1 MPSWRN
7 TIEHASM
14 SSFVSTVWNC
24 VWFGTRNVIYH
35 STANKYTGQKPMK
48 WIISIKSLLFGGLNK
63 FHGEE
68 DPDRNYFNQ
77 FSHQVSK
84 SSNYYIEDSFNK
96 YVKRNCQGNEN
107 LSFIH
112 SYIRSIPANLNA
124 FMSYMSN
131 INCDFSVIGFSETWL
146 NSSNIYTYSID
157 GYSHVRLTRETGKGG
172 GVSLFICDS
181 IMYCEL
187 PEFNMVCGYIECV
200 FVKINCMGHNF
211 IVGVVYRP
219 PNSNISDFN
228 DSIHDILEKVSN
240 YPCYIMGDFNLDLLK
255 HELHRPSEKFLD
267 IMYANS
273 YIPIINRPTRVTKDT
288 CTLIDNIFT
297 NNISINDHFFNG
309 ILTADITDH
318 HILFHIIKSNNDKN
332 VNDNEYKIVRIIN
345 ESRINQ
351 FTEKIQNTDW
361 SLLNSCRECQIYFS
375 KFYTLLK
382 TIYDEAFPLTRVK
395 MRYRNRLPWLTD
407 GLKNLSNIKIHYT
420 GFHWNIPQLII
431 FQNTK
436 IIKINF
442 LPFWRKKKRIIIDQK
457 FFQIRIISGKCATSS
472 NRW

>member
-1 MPSWRN
+1 MGSALIPGAELQTPDSMIFDPFEIN
-7 TIEHASM
+7 EIEDE
-14 SSFVSTVWNC
+14 
-24 VWFGTRNVIYH
+24 
-35 STANKYTGQKPMK
+35 
-48 WIISIKSLLFGGLNK
+48 IIE
-63 FHGEE
+63 FHGEQ

-77 FSHQVSK
+77 FSHQLSK

-96 YVKRNCQGNEN
+96 FVKRNCQGTEN

-112 SYIRSIPANLNA
+112 SNIRSIPANLNA

-131 INCDFSVIGFSETWL
+131 KNCDFSVIGFSETWL
-146 NSSNIYTYSID
+146 NSSNIDTYSID
-157 GYSHVRLTRETGKGG
+157 GYSHVGLTREIGKGG

-187 PEFNMVCGYIECV
+187 LEFNMVCEYIECV

-255 HELHRPSEKFLD
+255 HELHRPTEKFLD

-273 YIPIINRPTRVTKDT
+273 YIPIINRPTRVTRDT
-288 CTLIDNIFT
+288 CSLIDNIFT
-297 NNISINDHFFNG
+297 NNISINDNFFNG

-318 HILFHIIKSNNDKN
+318 YILFHIIKSNNDKN

-351 FTEKIQNTDW
+351 FAEKIQNTDW
-361 SLLNSCRECQIYFS
+361 SLLNSCRECQTYFS
-375 KFYTLLK
+375 KFCTLYK
-382 TIYDEAFPLTRVK
+382 TIYDEAFPLTE
-395 MRYRNRLPWLTD
+395 
-407 GLKNLSNIKIHYT
+407 LKCDKEIAFP
-420 GFHWNIPQLII
+420 GWQM
-431 FQNTK
+431 
-436 IIKINF
+436 
-442 LPFWRKKKRIIIDQK
+442 
-457 FFQIRIISGKCATSS
+457 G
-472 NRW
+472 